1 MTIMSIRK
9 PTLISNDFG
18 NTPISAKISYSD
30 SITSAF
36 NQIVDDVLSS
46 CSNVKICTWGD
57 TSSDN
62 DGGKFVSS
70 FVVNKI
76 KRSIY
81 DQLST
86 GGKIDNEQ
94 LYLISED
101 EDRIIDKVKDPTEP
115 NHAANKNYV
124 DTVSGMIS
132 STASS
137 ELSDVKTELT
147 ALIDETKSEL
157 TAVDDSLRNDI
168 NFISGDISGRINS
181 ELTNITSNINT
192 VSSNLHNEITS
203 TETELNNKL
212 TTETEE
218 RKSGDEALGQ
228 KIDNK
233 VQIATWGD
241 SALTDP
247 SLLSVDVLK
256 INKIKR
262 NVYDELSTTGKL
274 NSSELYLIEEI
285 GPRRITNVDTPVDN
299 TDATNKKYVDDLI
312 STTKENI
319 NNLVDGIS
327 SDIMDDVLS
336 VDIKLDDEI
345 TARTEQYTNLNNA
358 ITAEITNR
366 ENALTALESKLE
378 NAISAGDE
386 SLETL
391 VSSVSSDIMESVSES
406 VSTINDSISAEENA
420 RTVKDTELENTITSN
435 YNTLTGQISSEKNA
449 RETADNEINTKIS
462 TINQN
467 LGTETSKREE
477 SDTALSNLI
486 SAKIQMKT
494 WENADTEP
502 TALSINTFTV
512 HKLSRDVYNALS
524 AKSGITDTDLY
535 LINETSPRIISL
547 VETPEISTD
556 AANKMYVDDI
566 SADIMSALGTEIG
579 EVTNSI
585 GEINS
590 KVEEL
595 QNKDTEIEGKV
606 TANTGNINT
615 ITTNLDTVTGN
626 VGTISTKLDNLSTK
640 VDDIR
645 TDLDNEVSTR
655 ESICEELSTELT
667 DKVIIRTWSNS
678 TQHTDAPLSSFI
690 INKINRT
697 DYDALSA
704 HNETELYLIEEN
716 GSRVITNVANPS
728 NDTDAAN
735 KVYVDT
741 TVNTVSSAINSAVS
755 DINNTLTAKDTEL
768 NNAITAETKA
778 RTDAISGL
786 DTKFTNDITALTS
799 KLTNIKTNLSTTI
812 SSLSD
817 IQPDAPISNVVSTVN
832 TILSSLKQM
841 INDL

>member
-36 NQIVDDVLSS
+36 NQVVDDVLSS

-62 DGGKFVSS
+62 DGGKFISS

-101 EDRIIDKVKDPTEP
+101 GDRIIDKVKDPTEP

-124 DTVSGMIS
+124 DTVSTMIS

-137 ELSDVKTELT
+137 ELGNVKTELT
-147 ALIDETKSEL
+147 ALIDTTRSEL
-157 TAVDDSLRNDI
+157 TAVDDSLRKDI
-168 NFISGDISGRINS
+168 SFISGDISGRINS
-181 ELTNITSNINT
+181 ELTTITSNINT
-192 VSSNLHNEITS
+192 VSSNLHNEITA
-203 TETELNNKL
+203 TKEELN
-212 TTETEE
+212 T
-218 RKSGDEALGQ
+218 ALES
-228 KIDNK
+228 KAKELDNK
-233 VQIATWGD
+233 ITSEVDTRTKNDEFLSSQISSKVKIATWGS
-241 SALTDP
+241 SASSEPTLSSIETFTVHKLTR
-247 SLLSVDVLK
+247 S
-256 INKIKR
+256 
-262 NVYDELSTTGKL
+262 VYDDLSGQSKIVSTD
-274 NSSELYLIEEI
+274 LYLIEEDNDRQI
-285 GPRRITNVDTPVDN
+285 DKVADPTNDN
-299 TDATNKKYVDDLI
+299 HAANKHYVDSKVSELNDTHTEDIEKLNTLI
-312 STTKENI
+312 S
-319 NNLVDGIS
+319 D
-327 SDIMDDVLS
+327 
-336 VDIKLDDEI
+336 
-345 TARTEQYTNLNNA
+345 
-358 ITAEITNR
+358 
-366 ENALTALESKLE
+366 
-378 NAISAGDE
+378 
-386 SLETL
+386 
-391 VSSVSSDIMESVSES
+391 VSSDITESVSKS
-406 VSTINDSISAEENA
+406 VKAINDDISAEETA
-420 RTVKDTELENTITSN
+420 RIEKDKALENSITSN
-435 YNTLTGQISSEKNA
+435 YNSLTTQIGLEESA
-449 RETADNEINTKIS
+449 REAADNALDTKIS
-462 TINQN
+462 TINES
-467 LGTETSKREE
+467 LTSEIATRT
-477 SDTALSNLI
+477 SADTALSNLI
-486 SAKIQMKT
+486 SGKIQMKT
-494 WENADTEP
+494 WENADTDP
-502 TALSINTFTV
+502 TALSIDIFTI
-512 HKLSRDVYNALS
+512 HKLSRDVYNTLS
-524 AKSGITDTDLY
+524 TKSLIKDSDLY
-535 LINETSPRIISL
+535 LINETSARVLPL
-547 VETPEISTD
+547 VAEPEISTD
-556 AANKMYVDDI
+556 AANKMYVDEM
-566 SADIMSALGTEIG
+566 SADIMSELGTEI
-579 EVTNSI
+579 ENVTNSI

-606 TANTGNINT
+606 TANTGNIST

-626 VGTISTKLDNLSTK
+626 VGTISTKLDNLSIK

-655 ESICEELSTELT
+655 ESICGELSTELT
-667 DKVIIRTWSNS
+667 DKVIMRTWSNS

-697 DYDALSA
+697 DYDSLSA
-704 HNETELYLIEEN
+704 HSETELYLIEEN
-716 GSRVITNVANPS
+716 GSRVITNVANPN

-741 TVNTVSSAINSAVS
+741 VVNTVSSAINSDVS

-799 KLTNIKTNLSTTI
+799 KLATIKTNLSTTI
-812 SSLSD
+812 SPLSD
-817 IQPDAPISNVVSTVN
+817 IQPDAPLSDVVSTVN

-841 INDL
+841 IIDL

>member
-9 PTLISNDFG
+9 PTLSTNDFG

-30 SITSAF
+30 TISSAF

-76 KRSIY
+76 KRSVY
-81 DQLST
+81 DQLSN
-86 GGKIDNEQ
+86 GGEIDNDQ

-101 EDRIIDKVKDPTEP
+101 GDRIIDKVADPTEP
-115 NHAANKNYV
+115 NHAANRNYV
-124 DTVSGMIS
+124 DTVSAKIS
-132 STASS
+132 STID
-137 ELSDVKTELT
+137 ENLSDTVSSLET
-147 ALIDETKSEL
+147 LIDTTKNEL
-157 TAVDDSLRNDI
+157 TAVDDSLRKGID
-168 NFISGDISGRINS
+168 FISGEISGRIDP
-181 ELTNITSNINT
+181 ELTDIISSINT
-192 VSSNLHNEITS
+192 VSSNLYNEITS
-203 TETELNNKL
+203 TISDLTEQLTAETEA
-212 TTETEE
+212 

-241 SALTDP
+241 SATTDP
-247 SLLSVDVLK
+247 SLLSIDVLK

-327 SDIMDDVLS
+327 SDIMDNVLS
-336 VDIKLDDEI
+336 VNAKLDDEI

-366 ENALTALESKLE
+366 ENALTALESKLT
-378 NAISAGDE
+378 NAISAGDK

-391 VSSVSSDIMESVSES
+391 VSNVSSDIMESVSES
-406 VSTINDSISAEENA
+406 VSTINDSISAEESA
-420 RTVKDTELENTITSN
+420 RTVKDTELETAITNN

-462 TINQN
+462 TITQN

-547 VETPEISTD
+547 VETPEIGTD

-579 EVTNSI
+579 EVTKSI
-585 GEINS
+585 GETNS

-606 TANTGNINT
+606 TANAGNIGTLSTKVNT
-615 ITTNLDTVTGN
+615 ISTNLGTVTGN

-655 ESICEELSTELT
+655 ESICGELSTELT
-667 DKVIIRTWSNS
+667 DKVVIRTWSNS
-678 TQHTDAPLSSFI
+678 TQHTDAPIGSFI

-704 HNETELYLIEEN
+704 HNETEIYLIEEN
-716 GSRVITNVANPS
+716 DPRVINNVAEPVE
-728 NDTDAAN
+728 DTDAAN

-741 TVNTVSSAINSAVS
+741 TIS

-768 NNAITAETKA
+768 TNAIGAETEA
-778 RTDAISGL
+778 RTEAISGL
-786 DTKFTNDITALTS
+786 DTKFTNGISTITN
-799 KLTNIKTNLSTTI
+799 KLSSIKTELSATI
-812 SSLSD
+812 SPLSD

-841 INDL
+841 IRDL

>member
-36 NQIVDDVLSS
+36 NQVVDDVLSS

-101 EDRIIDKVKDPTEP
+101 GDRIIDKVADPTEP
-115 NHAANKNYV
+115 NHAANRNYV
-124 DTVSGMIS
+124 DTVSAKIS
-132 STASS
+132 STID
-137 ELSDVKTELT
+137 ENLSDTVSSLET
-147 ALIDETKSEL
+147 LIDTTKNEL

-168 NFISGDISGRINS
+168 DFISGDISGRINS
-181 ELTNITSNINT
+181 ELNDITSNIDT
-192 VSSNLHNEITS
+192 VSSNLYNEIIS
-203 TETELNNKL
+203 TETELNDKL

-218 RKSGDEALGQ
+218 RKNGDKALGQ

-241 SALTDP
+241 SATTDP
-247 SLLSVDVLK
+247 SLLSIDVLK

-336 VDIKLDDEI
+336 VNTKLDDEI
-345 TARTEQYTNLNNA
+345 SARTEQYTDLNNA
-358 ITAEITNR
+358 INDEITNR

-378 NAISAGDE
+378 NEISDGYQ
-386 SLETL
+386 SLEAL
-391 VSSVSSDIMESVSES
+391 VSDVSSDIMESVSES

-420 RTVKDTELENTITSN
+420 RTDKDTELENTITSN

-486 SAKIQMKT
+486 SGKIQMKT
-494 WENADTEP
+494 WENADTDP
-502 TALSINTFTV
+502 TALSIDTFTI

-524 AKSGITDTDLY
+524 TKSLINDSDLY
-535 LINETSPRIISL
+535 LINETSARVLPL
-547 VETPEISTD
+547 VAEPEISTD

-579 EVTNSI
+579 EVTKSI
-585 GEINS
+585 GETNS

-595 QNKDTEIEGKV
+595 QNKDTEIEGEV
-606 TANTGNINT
+606 TANAGNIGTLSTKVNT
-615 ITTNLDTVTGN
+615 ISTNLGTVTGN

-655 ESICEELSTELT
+655 ESICGELSTELT
-667 DKVIIRTWSNS
+667 DKVIIRTWNNS
-678 TQHTDAPLSSFI
+678 TQHTDAPIGSFI

-704 HNETELYLIEEN
+704 HNETEIYLIEEN
-716 GSRVITNVANPS
+716 DPRVITNVADPVE
-728 NDTDAAN
+728 DTDAAN
-735 KVYVDT
+735 KAYVDT
-741 TVNTVSSAINSAVS
+741 TIS

-768 NNAITAETKA
+768 TNAIGAETTA

-786 DTKFTNDITALTS
+786 DTKFTNDISAITD
-799 KLTNIKTNLSTTI
+799 KLSSIKTKLNATI
-812 SSLSD
+812 SPLSD

-841 INDL
+841 ISDL